1 MRTLRS
7 FVLAQVIV
15 AALSPSS
22 RAAPRPRHAAE
33 PPRKV
38 ALDDGRARLD
48 LDEPELALAR
58 PRAAAERDPGWHLGV
73 SVGADIPLD
82 ALSLGLVIQSPSGL
96 RLSSSVGLLTD
107 VFLGGMDAPDGGPT
121 ATAMMHAALRDAT
134 VWRTHLGWKPWKTHG
149 FYASGGYSLYSFG
162 VTMTTGDAA
171 AALVGE
177 MLPASLGSIPLVH
190 MTSTLHA
197 LDVEAGWEWPIARRF
212 KFRTAV
218 SAGMVIT
225 SSTSL
230 HVEDGPL
237 AILPLPI
244 DKVIAPIERTG
255 EAVIDAMCKG
265 AGPIVMLTVQ
275 LEVDLL

>member
-1 MRTLRS
+1 M
-7 FVLAQVIV
+7 LAQVIV
-15 AALSPSS
+15 AALSTSS
-22 RAAPRPRHAAE
+22 GAAPRTRHVTE

-38 ALDDGRARLD
+38 ALDDGGARLD
-48 LDEPELALAR
+48 IDVPEVALAR
-58 PRAAAERDPGWHLGV
+58 PRAVAAAAERDAGWHLGV
-73 SVGADIPLD
+73 GLGADIPLD
-82 ALSLGLVIQSPSGL
+82 ALNVGLVIQAPSGL
-96 RLSSSVGLLTD
+96 RLSSSVGFLTD
-107 VFLGGMDAPDGGPT
+107 VFLGGMDAPDGGPA

-134 VWRTHLGWKPWKTHG
+134 VWRTHLGWKPWTTHG

-162 VTMTTGDAA
+162 VTMTAGDAT

-177 MLPASLGSIPLVH
+177 MLPANLGSIPLVH

-225 SSTSL
+225 SSTHL

-244 DKVIAPIERTG
+244 DKVIAPIERAG

-275 LEVDLL
+275 LQVDLL